1 MAKTGVI
8 RVNPERTL
16 VEVDTPDGDSWGPE
30 PYPASDEDGLIILS
44 DEDKPGDASYVAVC
58 DGYGNL
64 KPNTIYQLVEVGTIL
79 EEDAALTEGDED
91 EDDDDDDDEE
101 PTKPS

>member
-1 MAKTGVI
+1 MAKAQGVL

-16 VEVDTPDGDSWGPE
+16 VEVDTPEGIEWGPE

-44 DEDKPGDASYVAVC
+44 DEDTPGEPSYVAVL

-64 KPNTIYQLVEVGTIL
+64 KPNTIYQLVEVSTLL
-79 EEDAALTEGDED
+79 EEAELT
-91 EDDDDDDDEE
+91 EDDDDDQGDDDEE
-101 PTKPS
+101 EETVKQ